1 MTDADLAARF
11 AAAQPV
17 PSAATCPAPEAL
29 LALARGNVPD
39 TERWA
44 LADHLS
50 RCARCRREFALL
62 QLAGAD
68 EAIAAAPTPAADPT
82 LAPSHPAAN
91 VGQRTASSPWWRA
104 RAPLAIAATLLV
116 TVGLGVGLRD
126 RWQTPATTPD
136 DVLRGAPTANATGSA
151 LRTLGPND
159 PLAWP
164 TVADAVTYDAE
175 LLDDTGRLVAE
186 CRTQDT
192 TCVMSAPADA
202 PDALGTLASGQRL
215 ELIVRARG
223 LDGVEQT
230 AAPIMLKWR

>member
-17 PSAATCPAPEAL
+17 PSAATCPDPEAL

-50 RCARCRREFALL
+50 RCAPCRREFALL
-62 QLAGAD
+62 QLAGAN
-68 EAIAAAPTPAADPT
+68 EVTTAAPTPAADPA
-82 LAPSHPAAN
+82 LAPNRPAAN
-91 VGQRTASSPWWRA
+91 VGQRTVNAHWWRA
-104 RAPLAIAATLLV
+104 RAPLAIAATLAV

-126 RWQTPATTPD
+126 RWPTPAATPD
-136 DVLRGAPTANATGSA
+136 DVLRGSPATSPTASA
-151 LRTLGPND
+151 LRTLGPDD

-164 TVADAVTYDAE
+164 AVPDAVTYDAE

-202 PDALGTLASGQRL
+202 PDALGTIASGQRL

-230 AAPIMLKWR
+230 AAPIVLKWR